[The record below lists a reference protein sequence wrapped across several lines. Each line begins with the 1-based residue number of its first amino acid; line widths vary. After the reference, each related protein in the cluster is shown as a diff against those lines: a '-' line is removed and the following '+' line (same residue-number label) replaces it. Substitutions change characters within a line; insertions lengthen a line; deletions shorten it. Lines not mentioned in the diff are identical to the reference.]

1 MPNFS
6 VLRCFAVSLD
16 DAFIACNDESLSKLI
31 RVAAMQIETIKSN
44 VLNGV
49 GTLTLNRPSAM
60 NALNQQMMVEV
71 SELIQQWEN
80 DSAVRVI
87 ILTGSEKAF
96 AAGADISEMADK
108 EYLDA
113 LEQNFL
119 NDWTCIANCRKPII
133 AAVAGYALGGGCEIA
148 MMCDFI
154 LAADTA
160 QFGQPEIRL
169 GTLPGLGGTQRLTR
183 LVGKSKA
190 MELCLTGRLMNAA
203 EAEQAGLVARVVT
216 AEELLPDAQKT
227 AERIA
232 GYSSPA
238 VQLVREAVQAS
249 LETSLQQGLQVE
261 RRSFY
266 SLFGSHDQKEGMSAF
281 LAKRDAE
288 FKR

>member
-1 MPNFS
+1 
-6 VLRCFAVSLD
+6 
-16 DAFIACNDESLSKLI
+16 
-31 RVAAMQIETIKSN
+31 MQFETIESN

-49 GTLTLNRPSAM
+49 GTLSLNRPSAM
-60 NALNQQMMVEV
+60 NALNQQMMLEV
-71 SELIQQWEN
+71 SELIGQWEG
-80 DSAVRVI
+80 DASIRAIV
-87 ILTGSEKAF
+87 LTGSEKAF
-96 AAGADISEMADK
+96 AAGADISEMANLD
-108 EYLDA
+108 YLDA

-169 GTLPGLGGTQRLTR
+169 GTLPGLGGTQRLTG
-183 LVGKSKA
+183 LIGKSKA
-190 MELCLTGRLMNAA
+190 MELCLTGRLMKAE
-203 EAEQAGLVARVVT
+203 EAERAGLVARVVP
-216 AEELLPDAQKT
+216 AAELLSEAQKA

-232 GYSSPA
+232 GYSSSA

-249 LETSLQQGLQVE
+249 LETNLQQGLLVE

-266 SLFGSHDQKEGMSAF
+266 SLFGSHDQKEGMGAF
-281 LAKRDAE
+281 LDKRDAKFE
-288 FKR
+288 R

>member
-1 MPNFS
+1 
-6 VLRCFAVSLD
+6 
-16 DAFIACNDESLSKLI
+16 
-31 RVAAMQIETIKSN
+31 MQFETIKSS

-49 GTLTLNRPSAM
+49 GTLTLSRPSAM
-60 NALNQQMMVEV
+60 NALNQQMMLEV
-71 SELIQQWEN
+71 SELIGQWEN
-80 DSAVRVI
+80 DSGIRVI

-96 AAGADISEMADK
+96 AAGADISEMVDI

-113 LEQNFL
+113 LEGNFL
-119 NDWTCIANCRKPII
+119 NNWTCIANCRKPII

-160 QFGQPEIRL
+160 QFGQPEIRI
-169 GTLPGLGGTQRLTR
+169 GTMPGLGGTQRLTG

-190 MELCLTGRLMNAA
+190 MELCLTGRLMGAE
-203 EAEQAGLVARVVT
+203 EAERAGLVARIVS
-216 AEELLPDAQKT
+216 AEELLSNAQKT

-232 GYSSPA
+232 GFSAPA
-238 VQLVREAVQAS
+238 VQLAREAVQAS
-249 LETSLQQGLQVE
+249 LETNLQQGLRVE

-266 SLFGSHDQKEGMSAF
+266 SLFGSSDQKEGMSAF

-288 FKR
+288 FER